1 MLTEMKKNAIVVSFG
16 RMNPMT
22 NGHEK
27 LVNKIKSEAASRKAD
42 AKLYLS
48 HSTNAKK
55 DPLEFD
61 VKVKYAKKAFGS
73 MVQNSAART
82 IIEVAK
88 ELTGK
93 YSTLVVVVGSDRVP
107 EFKTLLNRYN
117 GKDFSFDSI
126 EVISAG
132 ERDPDAEG
140 VEGMSASKMRGFAS
154 ANDFDNFKKGV
165 PSKLADA
172 DAKALFDAVRNGM
185 KLSEQ
190 VEEETQV
197 DEVLSLSQRRK
208 RGMQLRRMK
217 TRIQRARMIAMRR
230 FADKKRLQ
238 KRARRAARNALR
250 KRFSSST
257 NYSQMGVGQKIAVD
271 KRLDKMKPVVGKIA
285 TRLMPAVRR
294 KEVLRKQRSM
304 KNESLQEATKTTTS
318 RLDQLIRLGLADKA
332 MLATIK
338 RAMMKLDSGDT
349 LNPSERKAAESLVS
363 TLVDIVTSS
372 DSLYRMTKGQL
383 QKENFIIHKA
393 DAIEIKEE
401 DDEDDVD
408 MDGISMAKIELSAII
423 EDADELLNMLDE
435 MEEEPE
441 AWVQSKITLATD
453 YISSVRDYLEFYA
466 EDEDEEDDEED
477 DMEYEAE
484 EVIRQMPKE
493 ELEEFADMFEDV
505 RGLDKKSEKSGIPYS
520 ILKEVYDRGIASYED
535 SPETM
540 TREQWA
546 FARVNAFILGKNIDR
561 DLAEKVLEWGTD
573 ETRMAYARA
582 TPGQS
587 QEITDVRYSAE
598 GALKAINNANLQRM
612 FKMFSEE
619 ACCDEC
625 KDEIVEEVDW
635 DLVLH
640 EAEYQGK
647 EVSLNKPFYTPD
659 GPKKS
664 AVYTMGPNGKV
675 VIVRFGDPNMEIKKD
690 NPERR
695 ASFRARHNCD
705 DPGPKWK
712 ARYWSCKA
720 W

>member
-1 MLTEMKKNAIVVSFG
+1 MKKLRKILSDIGENAE
-16 RMNPMT
+16 P
-22 NGHEK
+22 
-27 LVNKIKSEAASRKAD
+27 
-42 AKLYLS
+42 
-48 HSTNAKK
+48 
-55 DPLEFD
+55 
-61 VKVKYAKKAFGS
+61 
-73 MVQNSAART
+73 
-82 IIEVAK
+82 
-88 ELTGK
+88 
-93 YSTLVVVVGSDRVP
+93 
-107 EFKTLLNRYN
+107 
-117 GKDFSFDSI
+117 
-126 EVISAG
+126 
-132 ERDPDAEG
+132 
-140 VEGMSASKMRGFAS
+140 
-154 ANDFDNFKKGV
+154 
-165 PSKLADA
+165 
-172 DAKALFDAVRNGM
+172 
-185 KLSEQ
+185 
-190 VEEETQV
+190 QV
-197 DEVLSLSQRRK
+197 DEAILSLSQRRK

-294 KEVLRKQRSM
+294 KEVLRKQNSM

-318 RLDQLIRLGLADKA
+318 RLDQLIKLGLADKA

-408 MDGISMAKIELSAII
+408 MDGTSMAKIELSAII
-423 EDADELLNMLDE
+423 EDADEILNMLEE

-466 EDEDEEDDEED
+466 EDEEDDDEDEED

-625 KDEIVEEVDW
+625 KDEIVEEVNW